1 MRDAIR
7 VRYRVLPELGVD
19 MNPAFSRFAQ
29 KLQNYLTSS
38 SRKSPSALQ
47 QNLQRT
53 KLADVQRRIGI
64 YLRALWDFDFV
75 IQPIAG
81 DVDSRSGQTPSIKEG
96 CIHLPSA
103 YRDIPL
109 DGGGYV
115 SGLDIYRAAAAH
127 ASAHIV
133 YSKKRFPAK
142 ILDELQKA
150 VIATIEDARVEAL
163 AIRRFPGLKKL
174 WSIQHTASAEQNR
187 TCGDYLA
194 RLARALLDE
203 AYVDEDTWIGQGRE
217 LFKTVDDLQDEDVAR
232 DIGLALAQE
241 LQKKKIRLDTRS
253 GMYPSYRDDNRH
265 LWESPTPEAGKEP
278 LAPSTFFESKYFSIW
293 EFARFGSGGKKKS
306 PITFYDS
313 EFLFAED
320 DKPGIEEHDEIAAD
334 PESDEA
340 AKKISTL
347 VSDKPQIRQA
357 AAETYSYPEW
367 NFRSQIETESWVTVR
382 EMKPETGDLQVV
394 DNIIEQNNDL
404 LSRMK
409 TLLNAIRYG
418 GVHRIRKL
426 EEGDE
431 IDINA
436 AIRAQIDIRSG
447 LQPDARIMMRSM
459 RKTRDISVLLLLDLS
474 KSTNEKV
481 QGQEHTVLE
490 LTRQVCVLFADA
502 IKTVGDPFAIHGFC
516 SESRHNVEYYR
527 LKDFDQPYDDIPKA
541 RIAGMTGQR
550 ATRMGAAIRHATHHL
565 NRQQSRKKLLI
576 LITDGA
582 PDDIDVRGTEYLL
595 SDTKKA
601 VEDAG
606 RYGINT
612 FCMSLDPRAD
622 EYVSRIFGARNYMVV
637 DHVRSLPEKMLL
649 LYAALTR

>member
-1 MRDAIR
+1 
-7 VRYRVLPELGVD
+7 
-19 MNPAFSRFAQ
+19 MNSAFSHFAQ
-29 KLQNYLTSS
+29 KLHNYLTSS
-38 SRKSPSALQ
+38 AGKSPSALQ

-53 KLADVQRRIGI
+53 KLVDVQRRIGI
-64 YLRALWDFDFV
+64 YLRALWDFDFA
-75 IQPIAG
+75 IQPRAG
-81 DVDSRSGQTPSIKEG
+81 DVDDRTGQTPFIKDG
-96 CIHLPSA
+96 CIHLPNV

-109 DGGGYV
+109 DGGDTV
-115 SGLDIYRAAAAH
+115 PGLDIYRAAAAH

-133 YSKKRFPAK
+133 YSKQRLPAK
-142 ILDELQKA
+142 NFDELQEA
-150 VIATIEDARVEAL
+150 LIGTIEDARVEAL

-174 WSIQHTASAEQNR
+174 WSTQHSASPGQSR
-187 TCGDYLA
+187 TSGDYLA

-203 AYVDEDTWIGQGRE
+203 DYVDEDPWIGQGRE
-217 LFKTVDDLQDEDVAR
+217 LFATVGDLQDEEIAR

-241 LQKKKIRLDTRS
+241 LQKKKIRLNILTS
-253 GMYPSYRDDNRH
+253 THSAAYRDDNRF
-265 LWESPTPEAGKEP
+265 LWELPQPDAGKEP

-313 EFLFAED
+313 KFLFAEESR
-320 DKPGIEEHDEIAAD
+320 PGIEEHDEIAAD

-340 AKKISTL
+340 ARKISKL
-347 VSDKPQIRQA
+347 VSDKPQIRHA
-357 AAETYSYPEW
+357 ATETYSYPEW

-382 EMKPETGDLQVV
+382 EMKPQTGDLQVV
-394 DNIIEQNNDL
+394 DHIIEQNNDL

-426 EEGDE
+426 EEGDD

-527 LKDFDQPYDDIPKA
+527 LKDFDQPYDDLPKA
-541 RIAGMTGQR
+541 RLAGMTGQR

-601 VEDAG
+601 VEGAG
-606 RYGINT
+606 RNGINT